1 MDRRRFLL
9 TSLAGALA
17 APLAGGAQHAER
29 AYRVGLLSNAVD
41 PATWRTSYA
50 PFIDAMREL
59 NYVEGRNL
67 VIVPAFA
74 DGRAGR
80 LPVLAAGLVSAKVD
94 VIVAS
99 ASVETTTAKHA
110 TSSIPIV
117 MWLVPDPVGQ
127 ALVASL
133 AHPGGNVT
141 GLTSLVPGL
150 SQKYVELLHQAL
162 TSASR
167 FALVGSN
174 PTQDVRREVESAA
187 RALGVTISVAQV
199 SGPADF
205 DSVLA

>member
-1 MDRRRFLL
+1 
-9 TSLAGALA
+9 
-17 APLAGGAQHAER
+17 
-29 AYRVGLLSNAVD
+29 
-41 PATWRTSYA
+41 
-50 PFIDAMREL
+50 
-59 NYVEGRNL
+59 
-67 VIVPAFA
+67 
-74 DGRAGR
+74 
-80 LPVLAAGLVSAKVD
+80 
-94 VIVAS
+94 
-99 ASVETTTAKHA
+99 
-110 TSSIPIV
+110 